1 MFFFGIILILNGIH
15 EDKIKEAEKN
25 VKIQYRFV
33 PRSYYDEQVFSSQFQ
48 SKFSTL
54 FDEDQDEWSANQR
67 VFTPYNI
74 NDFGSAVI
82 GSSCIKEDDEDDPRE
97 RELMPDYSRTA
108 RLCYPG
114 SGFSGS
120 GPVCD
125 NSKKDNDDIIN
136 LIMDQ
141 IIKAGIYEEDE
152 VDLSQSGIG
161 YVLAK
166 VDTILLY
173 ISRDN
178 NTDMDDIT
186 ELIDDEFKELKEELQ
201 RKNNCID
208 ENNALNERSEEIR
221 ERSANYRTIQQTINY
236 IDKIKHIVNRVIKNN
251 INLGSLSVGT
261 SGSRM
266 MGTSGSLSVETPRSR
281 IKTSGSRM
289 MRTSGSRMMGTSG
302 SRIKTSGSGMMGTSG
317 LDTESDTDSD
327 TESDDGVGNDFRF
340 SANANLDFD
349 ADASLDIIA
358 Q

>member
-1 MFFFGIILILNGIH
+1 MKLLILLMFFFGIILILNGIH

-33 PRSYYDEQVFSSQFQ
+33 PRSYYDEQVFSSQFE

-82 GSSCIKEDDEDDPRE
+82 GSSCIKEDDGDDPRE

-114 SGFSGS
+114 SG
-120 GPVCD
+120 PNCD

-152 VDLSQSGIG
+152 VNLSQSGIG

-173 ISRDN
+173 ISQRN
-178 NTDMDDIT
+178 YTDMDDVT
-186 ELIDDEFKELKEELQ
+186 KLIDYEFEELKEELQ
-201 RKNNCID
+201 HKNNCID
-208 ENNALNERSEEIR
+208 ENNALNDRSVGTGIR
-221 ERSANYRTIQQTINY
+221 SVNYRTIQQTIDN
-236 IDKIKHIVNRVIKNN
+236 INNIVNIVKRVIQIN

-261 SGSRM
+261 SGSLSV
-266 MGTSGSLSVETPRSR
+266 GTSGSLSV
-281 IKTSGSRM
+281 
-289 MRTSGSRMMGTSG
+289 GTSG
-302 SRIKTSGSGMMGTSG
+302 SLSVGTSGSLSVGTSG
-317 LDTESDTDSD
+317 SLSVGTSGSLSVGTSGFDTESDDESD
-327 TESDDGVGNDFRF
+327 TESDDGGGNDFRF
-340 SANANLDFD
+340 SANANLDLDFD
-349 ADASLDIIA
+349 ADASLDIRA
-358 Q
+358 

>member
-1 MFFFGIILILNGIH
+1 MKLLILLMFFFGIILILNGIH

-33 PRSYYDEQVFSSQFQ
+33 PRSYYDEQVFSSQFE

-120 GPVCD
+120 GSVCD

-136 LIMDQ
+136 LIMDE
-141 IIKAGIYEEDE
+141 IISQEIYEEDE
-152 VDLSQSGIG
+152 VNLSQSGIG

-173 ISRDN
+173 INREN
-178 NTDMDDIT
+178 YTDMDDVT
-186 ELIDDEFKELKEELQ
+186 DLIEDEFEELKEELQ

-208 ENNALNERSEEIR
+208 ENNALNDRSVENR
-221 ERSANYRTIQQTINY
+221 ERSANYRTIQKTIDN
-236 IDKIKHIVNRVIKNN
+236 ITNTSDNNIVNIVKRVIQDN

-261 SGSRM
+261 SGSR
-266 MGTSGSLSVETPRSR
+266 
-281 IKTSGSRM
+281 I
-289 MRTSGSRMMGTSG
+289 GTSG
-302 SRIKTSGSGMMGTSG
+302 SRIKTSG
-317 LDTESDTDSD
+317 LDTESDDESD

-349 ADASLDIIA
+349 ADASLDIRA
-358 Q
+358 

>member
-33 PRSYYDEQVFSSQFQ
+33 PRSYYDEQVFSSQFE

-82 GSSCIKEDDEDDPRE
+82 GSSCKKKEDDGDDPRE

-114 SGFSGS
+114 SGYAGS
-120 GPVCD
+120 GPNCD
-125 NSKKDNDDIIN
+125 NYDNENIIN
-136 LIMDQ
+136 LIMKE
-141 IIKAGIYEEDE
+141 IISQGIYEEDE

-166 VDTILLY
+166 VDTILLF
-173 ISRDN
+173 INRDN
-178 NTDMDDIT
+178 YTDINNIT
-186 ELIDDEFKELKEELQ
+186 QLIDYEFEELKEELQ
-201 RKNNCID
+201 HKNNCID
-208 ENNALNERSEEIR
+208 ENNDLNDRSVGTGIR
-221 ERSANYRTIQQTINY
+221 SVNYRTIQKTIDN
-236 IDKIKHIVNRVIKNN
+236 INNIVNIVNEVIQSN

-261 SGSRM
+261 SGSLSV
-266 MGTSGSLSVETPRSR
+266 GTSGSLSV
-281 IKTSGSRM
+281 
-289 MRTSGSRMMGTSG
+289 GTSG
-302 SRIKTSGSGMMGTSG
+302 SLSVGTSGSLSVGTSG
-317 LDTESDTDSD
+317 FDTESDDESDDESD
-327 TESDDGVGNDFRF
+327 TESDDGGGNDFRF
-340 SANANLDFD
+340 SANANLDLDFD
-349 ADASLDIIA
+349 ADASLDIRA
-358 Q
+358 

>member
-1 MFFFGIILILNGIH
+1 MKLLILLMFFFGIILILKGIH

-33 PRSYYDEQVFSSQFQ
+33 PRSYYDEQVFSSQFE

-82 GSSCIKEDDEDDPRE
+82 GSSCKKKEDDGDDPRE

-120 GPVCD
+120 GAICD

-136 LIMDQ
+136 LIMDE
-141 IIKAGIYEEDE
+141 IISQGIYEEDE

-173 ISRDN
+173 ISQRN
-178 NTDMDDIT
+178 YTDMNNIT
-186 ELIDDEFKELKEELQ
+186 ELIDYEFEELKEELQ
-201 RKNNCID
+201 HKNNCID
-208 ENNALNERSEEIR
+208 ENNALNDRSVGTGIR
-221 ERSANYRTIQQTINY
+221 SVNYRTIQKTIDN
-236 IDKIKHIVNRVIKNN
+236 INNIVNIVKQVILDN

-261 SGSRM
+261 SGSLSV
-266 MGTSGSLSVETPRSR
+266 GTSGFDTVRDD
-281 IKTSGSRM
+281 GS
-289 MRTSGSRMMGTSG
+289 
-302 SRIKTSGSGMMGTSG
+302 
-317 LDTESDTDSD
+317 DTESDDESDTESDDESDTESD
-327 TESDDGVGNDFRF
+327 TESDDGGGNDFRF
-340 SANANLDFD
+340 SANANLDLDFD
-349 ADASLDIIA
+349 ADASLDIRA
-358 Q
+358 

>member
-1 MFFFGIILILNGIH
+1 MKLLILLMFFFGIILILNGIH

-33 PRSYYDEQVFSSQFQ
+33 PRSYYDEQVFSSQFE

-136 LIMDQ
+136 LIMDE
-141 IIKAGIYEEDE
+141 IISQEIYEEDE

-173 ISRDN
+173 ISQRN
-178 NTDMDDIT
+178 YTDLDDVT
-186 ELIDDEFKELKEELQ
+186 DLIYDEFEELKEELQ

-208 ENNALNERSEEIR
+208 ENNAINERSVGTTI
-221 ERSANYRTIQQTINY
+221 RSANYRTIQKTIDY
-236 IDKIKHIVNRVIKNN
+236 IDEIKDIVNRVILDN

-261 SGSRM
+261 PGF
-266 MGTSGSLSVETPRSR
+266 
-281 IKTSGSRM
+281 
-289 MRTSGSRMMGTSG
+289 
-302 SRIKTSGSGMMGTSG
+302 GMDGPAMVA
-317 LDTESDTDSD
+317 DDTDYD
-327 TESDDGVGNDFRF
+327 TDNDTD
-340 SANANLDFD
+340 ND
-349 ADASLDIIA
+349 
-358 Q
+358 

>member
-1 MFFFGIILILNGIH
+1 MKLLILLMFFFGIILILNGIH

-33 PRSYYDEQVFSSQFQ
+33 PRSYYDEQVFSSQFE

-136 LIMDQ
+136 LIMDE
-141 IIKAGIYEEDE
+141 IYKTGEIYEEDE

-173 ISRDN
+173 ISQRN
-178 NTDMDDIT
+178 YTDLDDVT
-186 ELIDDEFKELKEELQ
+186 DLIYDEFEELKEELQ

-208 ENNALNERSEEIR
+208 ENNALNERSEETGI
-221 ERSANYRTIQQTINY
+221 RSANYRTIQKTIDN
-236 IDKIKHIVNRVIKNN
+236 IEPIKDIVIRVIIDN

-261 SGSRM
+261 SGSGM
-266 MGTSGSLSVETPRSR
+266 GTSGFGMGTSGSLSVET
-281 IKTSGSRM
+281 SGSL
-289 MRTSGSRMMGTSG
+289 SVE
-302 SRIKTSGSGMMGTSG
+302 TSG

-327 TESDDGVGNDFRF
+327 TESDDEGGNDFRF

-349 ADASLDIIA
+349 ADASVDIRA
-358 Q
+358 

>member
-1 MFFFGIILILNGIH
+1 MKLLILLMFFFGIILILNGIH

-33 PRSYYDEQVFSSQFQ
+33 PRSYYDEQVFSSQFE

-82 GSSCIKEDDEDDPRE
+82 GSSCIKEDYEDDPRE

-120 GPVCD
+120 GPICD
-125 NSKKDNDDIIN
+125 NSKKDNDNIIN
-136 LIMDQ
+136 LIMDE
-141 IIKAGIYEEDE
+141 IYKKGGIYEEDE
-152 VDLSQSGIG
+152 VNLSQSGIG

-173 ISRDN
+173 ISQRN
-178 NTDMDDIT
+178 YTDMDDVT
-186 ELIDDEFKELKEELQ
+186 DLIDNEFEELKEELQ

-208 ENNALNERSEEIR
+208 ENNALNERSEETR
-221 ERSANYRTIQQTINY
+221 ERSANYRTIQNTINN
-236 IDKIKHIVNRVIKNN
+236 IKTIKYIVNNVIINN

-266 MGTSGSLSVETPRSR
+266 
-281 IKTSGSRM
+281 K
-289 MRTSGSRMMGTSG
+289 TSGSRMMGTSG

-340 SANANLDFD
+340 SANAKLDFD
-349 ADASLDIIA
+349 ADAN
-358 Q
+358 

>member
-1 MFFFGIILILNGIH
+1 MKLLILLMFFFGIILILNGIH

-33 PRSYYDEQVFSSQFQ
+33 PRSYYDEQVFSSQFE

-136 LIMDQ
+136 LIMDE
-141 IIKAGIYEEDE
+141 IYKKGGIYEEDE
-152 VDLSQSGIG
+152 VNLSQSGIG

-173 ISRDN
+173 INRDN
-178 NTDMDDIT
+178 YTDMDDVT
-186 ELIDDEFKELKEELQ
+186 DLIDDEFEELKEELQ

-208 ENNALNERSEEIR
+208 ENNALNERSEETR
-221 ERSANYRTIQQTINY
+221 ERSANYRTIQNTINNIKTIKY
-236 IDKIKHIVNRVIKNN
+236 IVKKVIKSN
-251 INLGSLSVGT
+251 INLGSLSVGTSGSRMMETSGSRMMETSGSRIKTSSSRMGT

-266 MGTSGSLSVETPRSR
+266 MGTSGSLSVET
-281 IKTSGSRM
+281 
-289 MRTSGSRMMGTSG
+289 
-302 SRIKTSGSGMMGTSG
+302 SG

-327 TESDDGVGNDFRF
+327 TDSDDGVGNDFRF
-340 SANANLDFD
+340 SANANFDFD
-349 ADASLDIIA
+349 ADASVDIRA
-358 Q
+358 

>member
-33 PRSYYDEQVFSSQFQ
+33 PRSYYDEQVFSSQFE

-136 LIMDQ
+136 LIMDE
-141 IIKAGIYEEDE
+141 IYKKGGIYEEDE
-152 VDLSQSGIG
+152 VNLSQSGIG

-166 VDTILLY
+166 VDTILLF
-173 ISRDN
+173 INRDN
-178 NTDMDDIT
+178 YTDMDDVT
-186 ELIDDEFKELKEELQ
+186 DLIDDEFEELKEELQ

-236 IDKIKHIVNRVIKNN
+236 IETIKNIVKKVIQSN

-266 MGTSGSLSVETPRSR
+266 
-281 IKTSGSRM
+281 K
-289 MRTSGSRMMGTSG
+289 TSGSRMMGTSG
-302 SRIKTSGSGMMGTSG
+302 SRMMGTSGSRMKTSGSGMMGTSG
-317 LDTESDTDSD
+317 LDTESDT
-327 TESDDGVGNDFRF
+327 ESDDEGGNDFRF

>member
-33 PRSYYDEQVFSSQFQ
+33 PRSYYDEQVFSSQFE

-136 LIMDQ
+136 LIMDE
-141 IIKAGIYEEDE
+141 IYKTGEIYEEDE

-173 ISRDN
+173 ISQRN
-178 NTDMDDIT
+178 YTDMDDVT
-186 ELIDDEFKELKEELQ
+186 DLIDDEFEELKEELQ

-221 ERSANYRTIQQTINY
+221 ERSANYRTIQKTIDN
-236 IDKIKHIVNRVIKNN
+236 IEIIKDIVKEVIQSN

-261 SGSRM
+261 SGSGM
-266 MGTSGSLSVETPRSR
+266 MGTSGSRMG
-281 IKTSGSRM
+281 TSGFGVG
-289 MRTSGSRMMGTSG
+289 TSGSRMMGTSYVD
-302 SRIKTSGSGMMGTSG
+302 SGVDSGV
-317 LDTESDTDSD
+317 DSDTDSD
-327 TESDDGVGNDFRF
+327 DESDDGVGNNFRF

-349 ADASLDIIA
+349 ADASVDIRA
-358 Q
+358 

>member
-1 MFFFGIILILNGIH
+1 MKLLILLMFFFGIILILNGIH

-33 PRSYYDEQVFSSQFQ
+33 PRSYYDEQVFSSQFE

-82 GSSCIKEDDEDDPRE
+82 GSSCIKEDDGDDPRE

-141 IIKAGIYEEDE
+141 IISLEIYEEDE

-166 VDTILLY
+166 VDTILLF

-178 NTDMDDIT
+178 YTDINDLTDF
-186 ELIDDEFKELKEELQ
+186 IDDEFKELKEELQ

-208 ENNALNERSEEIR
+208 ENNALNDRSVKNR
-221 ERSANYRTIQQTINY
+221 ERSANYRTIQKTIDN
-236 IDKIKHIVNRVIKNN
+236 ITNTSDNNNIVNIVKGVILDN

-266 MGTSGSLSVETPRSR
+266 GGPAMVA
-281 IKTSGSRM
+281 
-289 MRTSGSRMMGTSG
+289 
-302 SRIKTSGSGMMGTSG
+302 
-317 LDTESDTDSD
+317 DDTDDD
-327 TESDDGVGNDFRF
+327 TDDNTDYDTDDDTDND
-340 SANANLDFD
+340 
-349 ADASLDIIA
+349 
-358 Q
+358 